1 MQLNSR
7 MNRNTNIHSSLVNP
21 AKPQNIKEMQ
31 DKQDYVSLDVPLL
44 MRLFE
49 LVREDVKTDEDLHN
63 LVERILSLKH
73 LGILSMDQ
81 YEKIASA
88 HQGPDHGQMPYK
100 SNMELESIRK
110 LAGIR

>member
-1 MQLNSR
+1 MQLNSH
-7 MNRNTNIHSSLVNP
+7 MSRNTIIQSSLVNP

-31 DKQDYVSLDVPLL
+31 DKQDYVSLDVPL
-44 MRLFE
+44 MIRLFE

-63 LVERILSLKH
+63 LVERILSLKN

-88 HQGPDHGQMPYK
+88 HAGPDSGQMQAEP
-100 SNMELESIRK
+100 NMELESIRK